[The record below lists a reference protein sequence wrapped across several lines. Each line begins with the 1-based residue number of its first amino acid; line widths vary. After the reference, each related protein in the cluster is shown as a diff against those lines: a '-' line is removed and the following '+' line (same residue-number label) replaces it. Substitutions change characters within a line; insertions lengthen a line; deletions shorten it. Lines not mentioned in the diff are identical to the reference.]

1 MAKDFVVNITGKD
14 NLSATLKGVR
24 QELKDTAGSAAAID
38 NIRRKFEQIKSSTQ
52 PLKTQLRQL
61 NNLMGQMKSSGL
73 ASTYAEEFNQI
84 TAAAGRTKQQMN
96 QVNAAITRAASKTP
110 ILDQMG
116 TAFNGISAA
125 ANLATGAMGLF
136 GTENE
141 NVQRAILQVQS
152 VVAAGM
158 GFSQL
163 IPVLKAA
170 KAAQLGFNRVLKN
183 NPYVIAAVAIIG
195 LGTAIYKFIAANN
208 KAVAASDTYIAKV
221 NAIKKLNE
229 DSAKAYNDVTSSV
242 AKEKNQID
250 ALNGIIH
257 NNSTSLEQKKK
268 AINELKSIIP
278 SYNAKIDAEGTVHDN
293 AATSIR
299 NHIKALNDLQK
310 AIAAYKVGEKI
321 QENVSNAS
329 FESYKAGQKVQTKQN
344 NVNAVN
350 RELNKNGGDN
360 EYHTKTY
367 IPANRSLGEEG
378 HWQTVTTS
386 KGDDKAKELKTQQ
399 DAVKAAQTEKKAA
412 DLKLKTAQEEQRQ
425 YNNWKKGQ
433 GSADVQAI
441 VAKNGGDFQKSA
453 DELFKRNQKTTTTS
467 GSGRSGSNRS
477 GGGRSGSTGSSG
489 STDPVFK
496 EDAVTI
502 EDMSNNISILEAKL
516 RKLDP
521 NTADFEQVSKDIDSW
536 KEKLTAVENKFK
548 KVEEVEPKFETG
560 SIADYQDQI
569 AKINEQLQNQNLS
582 MDVRLNLLTNKKDLE
597 EQAEALIDP
606 IKIKEE
612 AEKAAEEA
620 EKERAEQQEERR
632 NKQIEGYEAIG
643 SAASAMGQL
652 MTAAGADG
660 AAAAM
665 QLVATTAN
673 ATAQMIPQILA
684 LIGAKEGEALAS
696 GTASA
701 AAMPFPA
708 NIAAIAA
715 IIATVVGTFASIFS
729 TVGAFAGGGII
740 QGASTHG
747 DQLLARV
754 NAGEMI
760 LNGSQQARLFN
771 MLDGAGAVGGAGMGQ
786 ITWKLRGSDL
796 YGSLSNYSK
805 IKAKSGKITGIK

>member
-1 MAKDFVVNITGKD
+1 MAKDYVVNITGKD
-14 NLSATLKGVR
+14 NLSATLKGVK
-24 QELKDTAGSAAAID
+24 QELKDTAGNAAAID
-38 NIRRKFEQIKSSTQ
+38 NIRRKFEQIQHSTQ

-73 ASTYAEEFNQI
+73 AATYAEDFNQI

-96 QVNAAITRAASKTP
+96 QVSAAITRAASKTP

-221 NAIKKLNE
+221 NAVKKLNE
-229 DSAKAYNDVTSSV
+229 DSAKAYNDVTNSV

-257 NNSTSLEQKKK
+257 NNSTSLAQKKK
-268 AINELKSIIP
+268 AINDLKSIIP

-299 NHIKALNDLQK
+299 NHIKALDDLQK

-329 FESYKAGQKVQTKQN
+329 FEAYKAGQKVQTKQN

-350 RELNKNGGDN
+350 RELNKNGGNN
-360 EYHTKTY
+360 EYHTRTY
-367 IPANRSLGEEG
+367 IPANHSLGEEG

-386 KGDDKAKELKTQQ
+386 KGDSKAKELKIQQ
-399 DAVKAAQTEKKAA
+399 DAVKTAQTEKKTA

-441 VAKNGGDFQKSA
+441 VARNGGDFQKSA
-453 DELFKRNQKTTTTS
+453 DELFRRNQKTTGTGGKGGGKG
-467 GSGRSGSNRS
+467 GSGK
-477 GGGRSGSTGSSG
+477 GGHTGNTESTKA
-489 STDPVFK
+489 DPVFK
-496 EDAVTI
+496 ADAETI
-502 EDMSNNISILEAKL
+502 EDMENNISILEDKL
-516 RKLDP
+516 KKLNP
-521 NTADFEQVSKDIDSW
+521 NAPEFEQVSKEIDSW
-536 KEKLTAVENKFK
+536 KDKLTAVENKYK
-548 KVEEVEPKFETG
+548 KVEEKKPTFESG

-569 AKINEQLQNQNLS
+569 AKIEEQLQNQNLS
-582 MDVRLNLLTNKKDLE
+582 MDVRLNLITDRDNLE
-597 EQAEALIDP
+597 QQAEALINP
-606 IKIKEE
+606 LKIKED
-612 AEKAAEEA
+612 AEKEAEEA
-620 EKERAEQQEERR
+620 EKERAKQQEERKS
-632 NKQIEGYEAIG
+632 KQIEGYQAIG
-643 SAASAMGQL
+643 DAASAMGQL
-652 MTAAGADG
+652 MSAAGAEG

-665 QLVATTAN
+665 QIVATTAN
-673 ATAQMIPQILA
+673 ATAQMIPQIMA
-684 LIGAKEGEALAS
+684 LIGAKEGEAMAN

-701 AAMPFPA
+701 AALPFPA
-708 NIAAIAA
+708 NIAAIAS

-771 MLDGAGAVGGAGMGQ
+771 LLDGAGAVGGAGMGQ
-786 ITWKLRGSDL
+786 VSFKIKGSDL

-805 IKAKSGKITGIK
+805 VKAKSGLKTGIK